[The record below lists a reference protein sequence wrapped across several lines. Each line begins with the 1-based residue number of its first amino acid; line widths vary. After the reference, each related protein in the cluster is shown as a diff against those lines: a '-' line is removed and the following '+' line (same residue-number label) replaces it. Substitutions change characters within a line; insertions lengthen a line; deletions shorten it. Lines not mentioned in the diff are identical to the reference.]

1 MASLW
6 KIFLVFAKIGA
17 FSIGGG
23 IPMIA
28 AIKSEL
34 VERKWLNDEDFVDI
48 ITLAQTAPG
57 LFAVNISI
65 LTGHKL
71 RGTKGSVV
79 ATIASCL
86 PPFLIILMVAMFF
99 TEFKDNEYVI
109 KAFKGIRPVVV
120 ALIGVPMI
128 DMIKATKMRWW
139 SWIIVFSS
147 MILVCF
153 LKVSPIYL
161 LICVIVVAAFIS
173 WHNNRK
179 IPDQTGNGN
188 GKDRELEKEENTRQ
202 ERSDMIF
209 FELFSTFFIIGMFTI
224 GGGYAML
231 SLIQNE
237 VVTVHGWIDE
247 TTFTDIVAISQMTPG
262 PIGINSATYIGY
274 EVLAK
279 TGASEFLCI
288 LGSTTATFA
297 VVLPSFIIVLA
308 ICRVY
313 DYWKNHYMFQGVM
326 SGLKP
331 ATLGLIGTA
340 ALGLATPE
348 NFIDWKSYVLC
359 ISAFIALYFKKL
371 GPFSVIGIGAL
382 AGLLIY

>member
-1 MASLW
+1 MKNMASLW

-17 FSIGGG
+17 FTIGGG

-139 SWIIVFSS
+139 SWIIVISS

-153 LKVSPIYL
+153 LKVSPIYI

-179 IPDQTGNGN
+179 IPAQTGNGTN
-188 GKDRELEKEENTRQ
+188 KDR
-202 ERSDMIF
+202 
-209 FELFSTFFIIGMFTI
+209 G
-224 GGGYAML
+224 
-231 SLIQNE
+231 
-237 VVTVHGWIDE
+237 
-247 TTFTDIVAISQMTPG
+247 
-262 PIGINSATYIGY
+262 
-274 EVLAK
+274 
-279 TGASEFLCI
+279 
-288 LGSTTATFA
+288 
-297 VVLPSFIIVLA
+297 
-308 ICRVY
+308 
-313 DYWKNHYMFQGVM
+313 
-326 SGLKP
+326 
-331 ATLGLIGTA
+331 
-340 ALGLATPE
+340 
-348 NFIDWKSYVLC
+348 
-359 ISAFIALYFKKL
+359 
-371 GPFSVIGIGAL
+371 
-382 AGLLIY
+382 